1 MEPYLVSARKYRPAT
16 FETVIGQAAITTTLK
31 NAIRQNQLAQA
42 FLFCGPRG
50 VGKTTCARILAKT
63 INCRSIT
70 AEVEPCNT
78 CESCLTFNTNGSFNI
93 FELDAASNNSVDDI
107 RSLIDQVRIPPQ
119 AGKYKVYIIDEVHML
134 SQAAFNAFLKTLE
147 EPPPYAKFIL
157 ATTEKHK
164 VLPTILSRCQVFDF
178 RRISIDNI
186 TKQLQYVAKH
196 QEVETEDDALHIIAQ
211 KSDGSMRDAL
221 SIFDQIVSFS
231 GRRVTY
237 AMVIENLNVLDYDYY
252 FRLTDMILQS
262 DYSAALLL
270 LSDVYDG
277 GFEGQHFLNG
287 FSTHLR
293 NLLIGQDTATLRL
306 LEVSETI
313 RGKYQAQA
321 ARCQPQFLMKSLE
334 ISNQFD
340 LNYRIS
346 NNKRLHLEILL
357 LQLCMLGNQTD
368 KNASA
373 RKAPEMV
380 VTIDPKVAKP
390 PAKLQG
396 KAGNGG
402 NGLSGLGSLSIKA
415 LENDLKT
422 EKEEQRKEADPFEG
436 LSEAFESAAL
446 QGCWK
451 EYAEMFRKDQPSL
464 FSTLVK
470 RMPVLTDDWQVTF
483 TVDSRHQE
491 EQLTAKKAE
500 LLYYLRKSL
509 RNGKIGLQIQI
520 TDESKDDKPYTAPD
534 KYRKMASNNPSLQYL
549 KDQLDLEL
557 EY

>member
-63 INCRSIT
+63 INCRNIT
-70 AEVEPCNT
+70 AEVEPCNA
-78 CESCLTFNTNGSFNI
+78 CESCLTFNTNASFNI

-107 RSLIDQVRIPPQ
+107 RSLIEQVRIPPQ

-186 TKQLQYVAKH
+186 TKQLKYVAEH

-231 GRRVTY
+231 GRKVTY
-237 AMVIENLNVLDYDYY
+237 AMVIENLNVLDHDYY

-262 DYSAALLL
+262 DYGAALLL
-270 LSDVYDG
+270 LSDIYER

-293 NLLIGQDTATLRL
+293 NLLVGQDAATLRL
-306 LEVSETI
+306 LEVSETV

-357 LQLCMLGNQTD
+357 LQLCMVVKQAEKG
-368 KNASA
+368 ASA
-373 RKAPEMV
+373 RKSPEMV
-380 VTIDPKVAKP
+380 VSIDADVAKAP
-390 PAKLQG
+390 VKTPGKVL
-396 KAGNGG
+396 KAGNGP
-402 NGLSGLGSLSIKA
+402 SGLGSLSIKA
-415 LENDLKT
+415 LEHDLKT
-422 EKEEQRKEADPFEG
+422 EKKEQAVEADPFEG
-436 LSEAFESAAL
+436 LSEPFGPAELEAS
-446 QGCWK
+446 WK
-451 EYAEMFRKDQPSL
+451 QYAEGFRNDQPSL
-464 FSTLVK
+464 FSTLLK
-470 RMPVLTDDWQVTF
+470 RKPVLSDDCQLTF

-491 EQLTAKKAE
+491 EQLTARKTE
-500 LLYYLRKSL
+500 MVHYLRKSL
-509 RNGKIGLQIQI
+509 RNGKIGLQIQL
-520 TDESKDDKPYTAPD
+520 TSESRDDKPYTAVD
-534 KYRKMASNNPSLQYL
+534 KYRKMVSNNPSLQYL
-549 KDQLDLEL
+549 KDQLDLDL